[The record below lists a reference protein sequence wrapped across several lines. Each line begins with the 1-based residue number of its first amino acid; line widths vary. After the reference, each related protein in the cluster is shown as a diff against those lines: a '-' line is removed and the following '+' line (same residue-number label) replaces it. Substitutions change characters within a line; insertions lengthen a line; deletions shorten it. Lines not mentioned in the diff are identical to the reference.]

1 MQTQDMTQWA
11 DAGLEPSAEAIRDHL
26 LMGLLQDGAPI
37 PDDLIPRLSECGIHF
52 DGNHFGLISLQV
64 VAVDAYAYI
73 QGLGHTSYSE
83 AQLAVN
89 ILELLREELRGRSGT
104 FVFKAKSEVLCLICG
119 AEPESVAGVLDKTAE
134 ELVALEQRIAGIRL
148 FAAVSNVREGFPGLR
163 ISKQAVRKLQE
174 YRILHLS
181 TQPILRE
188 SIFSVPAVYP
198 PQRSDIDKEQEILSL
213 FKSGSFRQASEVFG
227 SLFDQEYLAL
237 ADPLILLK
245 HKCSQYLSALISA
258 CESMVGQS
266 LTDQLAAL
274 APEQSLLEAVTY
286 PEIRAQM
293 EHIFGHLN
301 DWVLAGRKST
311 SAEWIMDVKNYIRG
325 NYNDPDLNV
334 NRVADEFGKN
344 PSYLSR
350 SFLRLTGTSILDY
363 IHFYRIQE
371 AKILIGRGETLAA
384 AAAKVG
390 YTNVLT
396 MSRAF
401 KKYEGTTPGKF
412 KS

>member
-1 MQTQDMTQWA
+1 MTQWA
-11 DAGLEPSAEAIRDHL
+11 DAGLEPNEAAIQDHL

-37 PDDLIPRLSECGIHF
+37 PSDHIQRLAQCGIHF
-52 DGNHFGLISLQV
+52 GGNWFGLISLQV

-89 ILELLREELRGRSGT
+89 ILELLREELGSREGT
-104 FVFKAKSEVLCLICG
+104 YVFKAKSEVLCLLCG
-119 AEPESVAGVLDKTAE
+119 TDPDAVSDRLAQTAN
-134 ELVALEQRIAGIRL
+134 ELVNLQNRIAGIRL
-148 FAAVSNVREGFPGLR
+148 FAAVSQVREGFPGLR
-163 ISKQAVRKLQE
+163 TSKQAVRQLVE
-174 YRILHLS
+174 YRVLHLS
-181 TQPILRE
+181 TRPVLQE
-188 SIFSVPAVYP
+188 
-198 PQRSDIDKEQEILSL
+198 EILSTPTVFPAQRPDIEKEQDILTL

-245 HKCSQYLSALISA
+245 HKCAQYLQALFSA
-258 CESMVGQS
+258 CQDMVDEDLS
-266 LTDQLAAL
+266 PLLRTL
-274 APEQSLLEAVTY
+274 APEQALLEAVTF
-286 PEIRAQM
+286 PEVRAQM
-293 EHIFGHLN
+293 EHIFGEMYR
-301 DWVLAGRKST
+301 VPEKIRIPYFK
-311 SAEWIMDVKNYIRG
+311 VKILELLLY
-325 NYNDPDLNV
+325 L
-334 NRVADEFGKN
+334 VADEFGKN

-384 AAAKVG
+384 AAAAVG